1 MAARR
6 NHKTVVGKV
15 ASDRMNKTISVRC
28 DRLVKHPLYGKY
40 VRRWTVYKAHD
51 EENQA
56 RVGDT
61 VQIMATRPLSKTK
74 SWRLVRVLERATTP
88 SGAQE
93 SVGEAAR

>member
-1 MAARR
+1 
-6 NHKTVVGKV
+6 
-15 ASDRMNKTISVRC
+15 MNKTISVRC